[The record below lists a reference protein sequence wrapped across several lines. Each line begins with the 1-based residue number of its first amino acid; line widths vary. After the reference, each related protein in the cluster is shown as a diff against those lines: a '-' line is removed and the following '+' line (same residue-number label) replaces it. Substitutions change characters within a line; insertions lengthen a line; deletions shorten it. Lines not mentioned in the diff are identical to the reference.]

1 MNIQDFS
8 VKTPKKRNNSPLLP
22 SSLRA
27 LVIGR
32 SNSGKT
38 VLILNLLL
46 RHGWLDYDNL
56 LVFGNSLHQ
65 EEYQILKKALDMK
78 LSKDQILNL
87 FENQELIPPL
97 KALENY
103 RGGVLG
109 GITAE
114 FYEDCE
120 AIPDPKSLDAKKK
133 NLIIL
138 DDCYL
143 GKQSKAGAFYSRG
156 RHNNCDSIYISQ
168 NYFTLPR
175 NSVRENSN
183 FIILYPQ
190 NNKSVQHIHQDHCT
204 DLPFEEFNKLCQ
216 NIWKTKFNFLT
227 IDLSSS
233 ILNGKYRENLERFYI
248 PEAFLP
254 RSDETEDGFYQ
265 HLGSIE
271 TEGNRS
277 GIHSIKK

>member
-1 MNIQDFS
+1 MNIQNFGIKNS
-8 VKTPKKRNNSPLLP
+8 RKRNNSPLLP
-22 SSLRA
+22 SSLRG
-27 LVIGR
+27 LIVGR

-38 VLILNLLL
+38 VLLLNLLL
-46 RHGWLDYDNL
+46 RDGWLDYNNL

-65 EEYQILKKALDMK
+65 EEYQIIKKGFEMK
-78 LSKDQILNL
+78 LGKKQVLNL
-87 FENQELIPPL
+87 FNNQNLMPPL
-97 KALENY
+97 EAIENY
-103 RGGVLG
+103 RGEVLG

-120 AIPDPKSLDAKKK
+120 AIPDPKTLDPKLK

-156 RHNNCDSIYISQ
+156 RHNNCDSLYITQ

-183 FIILYPQ
+183 IIMLFPQ

-204 DLPFEEFNKLCQ
+204 DLPFEEFNALCQ

-233 ILNGKYRENLERFYI
+233 LLDGKYRENLETFYI
-248 PEAFLP
+248 PKIFLSP
-254 RSDETEDGFYQ
+254 SDEDKNGFYQ
-265 HLGSIE
+265 HLGAQQEKGDCSRIYKDE
-271 TEGNRS
+271 R
-277 GIHSIKK
+277 